1 MIVWRDYFKGKKI
14 TLMGLGLLG
23 RGINDAKF
31 LAEMGAELIVTD
43 LKTAEQLETSLKQ
56 LKKYS
61 QIKFVLGE
69 HRLEDFKDRDF
80 ILRAANVPLGSI
92 HLAEARKN
100 GIPIKMDASWFAELA
115 PAGVTLIGITGTR
128 GKSTTTQMIYEI
140 LTQGHRVFLGGN
152 VKGVAT
158 LPLLKKVKTG
168 DILVLE
174 LDSWQLQGF
183 GEEQISPQIA
193 VFTNF
198 FPDHLNYYKGDMKQY
213 LADKENIFKY
223 QKAGDTLIRGESVEK
238 LPKSWK
244 LKVLG
249 EHNRVNAACAVA
261 VARALKIPEKMI
273 RKTME
278 NFTGVAGRLELIR
291 TKHGVKYY
299 NDTTATSPEA
309 VIVALQALGD
319 PKKIILIA
327 GGADK
332 NFPEESVANLVNKL
346 LTVKQVI
353 LLPGTGT
360 EKVKRQKSKGKSES
374 QKSKFAEV
382 KSLAEAVKVAQNK
395 AKTGDTVILSPGF
408 ASFGPPPGG
417 FKNEY
422 DRGAQF
428 NKLIKQLK

>member
-80 ILRAANVPLGSI
+80 ILRAANVPLDSI

-261 VARALKIPEKMI
+261 VARALKIPDKMI
-273 RKTME
+273 RKTIE

-291 TKHGVKYY
+291 TKRGVKYY

-309 VIVALQALGD
+309 VIAALEALGD

-346 LTVKQVI
+346 LKVKQVI

-360 EKVKRQKSKGKSES
+360 EKVKGQN
-374 QKSKFAEV
+374 SKFEEV
-382 KSLAEAVKVAQNK
+382 RDLAEAVKVAQNK